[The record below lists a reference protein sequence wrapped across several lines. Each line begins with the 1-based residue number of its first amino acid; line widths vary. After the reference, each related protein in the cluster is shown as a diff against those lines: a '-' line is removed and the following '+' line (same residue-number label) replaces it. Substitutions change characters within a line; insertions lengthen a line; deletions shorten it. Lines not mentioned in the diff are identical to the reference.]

1 MQIAYYVKADFLKN
15 YRGRLQQ
22 IEQQVED
29 EYVTNLRMNCYRERN
44 QSELSWIRFVTSRG
58 EGSGVDVL
66 HVAEETLAWRA
77 RTFGDSAMWDK
88 SQRMTMPNCDRLQ
101 QLYGQ

>member
-1 MQIAYYVKADFLKN
+1 VKADFMKN

-44 QSELSWIRFVTSRG
+44 QK
-58 EGSGVDVL
+58 
-66 HVAEETLAWRA
+66 ETLAWRA